1 MNHCFRLVLIV
12 LFLVEISFCNNSI
25 LLDDYSADE
34 SSILSESHNLTV
46 HLNETVQLPCIVK
59 KSPNTVVIWN
69 QCEDPHCSQM
79 RSPLTINKDNFI
91 QDLRFRIV
99 SENILLNN
107 NNTTPAA
114 MSNSEQQTE
123 SNDFDSITKK
133 KSAINQRET
142 NDDSNQQQT
151 TTTSSSSSD
160 DAMSNSE
167 LINTD
172 VNSWNLEIRKFSKND
187 EGCYQCQLNSFKTKT
202 IYYCIKLQSI
212 INIYVFIINIIIY

>member
-34 SSILSESHNLTV
+34 SSILSESQNLTV

-69 QCEDPHCSQM
+69 QCEDPHCNQM

-114 MSNSEQQTE
+114 ISNSEQQIE
-123 SNDFDSITKK
+123 SNDFDLTTRK
-133 KSAINQRET
+133 KSAINERET

-151 TTTSSSSSD
+151 ATTSSLSD

-202 IYYCIKLQSI
+202 IYYCIKLQS
-212 INIYVFIINIIIY
+212 NYHLIYNKLLF